1 MILTHFFVQHGQGRW
16 KKRMMNH
23 AKKVLL
29 GTFAAVM
36 LSTLMPQT
44 GNAAS
49 NDIRILMNNKQLQ
62 TDVAPYLVPGK
73 NVTMLP
79 FRAVGEATGATV
91 GWDQANRQ
99 VEFRKD
105 GHTIRLTIGDSNA
118 EVDGQHVQLDVSAS
132 MRGGRTMV
140 PLRFISESVG
150 LKVDWNQRERII
162 TIASEGGEAGSEDG
176 EAIHTES
183 MRGTWISTV
192 YNIDWPQ
199 DPKKSG
205 FNAERQKQQYTSML
219 DKLQEAGINAVF
231 VQVRPTSDAFY
242 PSKLLPWSEWLT
254 GTQGK
259 DPGYDPLKFMV
270 EETHKRG
277 MQFHAWFN
285 PYRVSV
291 QGDVSKLVNG
301 HPAKEHPDWVVKH
314 QNKLIY
320 NPGVP
325 EARQFVLDSIMEVVN
340 NYDIDGVHLDDYF
353 YPYGEDKESFKDNDT
368 YERYNKVFNNKG
380 DWRRNNVN
388 EFVESLYKQI
398 KSAKP
403 NVQFGISPFGVWR
416 NSSADPT
423 GSATKAG
430 LSSYDNLYADTRT
443 WIKNHWIDY
452 IAPQVYWHIGHKAAS
467 YDTLVNWWVKETAG
481 TGVELF
487 IGHAAYKLA
496 DANETDWNSADV
508 LIKQLEFNSR
518 IDAVAGSIFFSAADL
533 VRNTKQ
539 VSDKL
544 QQYYEEK

>member
-1 MILTHFFVQHGQGRW
+1 MKAHIFSFNMDKGEEN
-16 KKRMMNH
+16 RMMNQ

-36 LSTLMPQT
+36 LSTFMPYT
-44 GNAAS
+44 GKAAD
-49 NDIRILMNNKQLQ
+49 NEIRIFVNNKQLR
-62 TDVAPYLVPGK
+62 TDVAPYLMPGK

-79 FRAVGEATGATV
+79 FRAVGEATGASV
-91 GWDQANRQ
+91 DWDQANRK

-105 GHTIRLTIGDSNA
+105 GHTIRLTIGESNA
-118 EVDGQHVQLDVSAS
+118 EVDGQNVSLDVSAS
-132 MRGGRTMV
+132 MRTGRTMV

-150 LKVDWNQRERII
+150 LKVDWNQQERII
-162 TIASEGGEAGSEDG
+162 TIGSEDG
-176 EAIHTES
+176 EAIHAES

-205 FNAERQKQQYTSML
+205 FNAERQMQQYTSML
-219 DKLQEAGINAVF
+219 DKLQESGINAVF

-285 PYRVSV
+285 PYRVSL
-291 QGDVSKLVNG
+291 QGDLSKLVNG
-301 HPAKEHPDWVVKH
+301 HPAKEHPEWVVKH
-314 QNKLIY
+314 LNKLIY

-353 YPYGEDKESFKDNDT
+353 YPYGEDKEAFKDNDT

-398 KSAKP
+398 KSVKP

-481 TGVELF
+481 TGVELY

-496 DANETDWNSADV
+496 DANETDWSSADV

-518 IDAVAGSIFFSAADL
+518 IDTVAGSIFFSASDL
-533 VRNTKQ
+533 VKNTKQ

-544 QQYYEEK
+544 KQYYEEK

>member
-1 MILTHFFVQHGQGRW
+1 
-16 KKRMMNH
+16 MMNH

-36 LSTLMPQT
+36 LSTLMPQM

-99 VEFRKD
+99 VEFQKD

-118 EVDGQHVQLDVSAS
+118 EVDGQQVQLDVSAS

-162 TIASEGGEAGSEDG
+162 TIVSEGSEAAPEDG
-176 EAIHTES
+176 EAIHSES

-219 DKLQEAGINAVF
+219 DKLQKAGINAVF

-314 QNKLIY
+314 LNKLIY

-398 KSAKP
+398 KSTKP

-423 GSATKAG
+423 GSTTKAG

>member
-1 MILTHFFVQHGQGRW
+1 MKVHIFSINMDKGEEN
-16 KKRMMNH
+16 RMMNQ

-36 LSTLMPQT
+36 LSTFMPYT
-44 GNAAS
+44 GKAAD
-49 NDIRILMNNKQLQ
+49 NEIRIFVNNKQLR
-62 TDVAPYLVPGK
+62 TDVSPYLMPSK

-79 FRAVGEATGATV
+79 FRAVGEATGASV
-91 GWDQANRQ
+91 DWDQANRK

-105 GHTIRLTIGDSNA
+105 GHMIRLTIGDSNA
-118 EVDGQHVQLDVSAS
+118 EVDGQNVSLDVSAS
-132 MRGGRTMV
+132 MRDGRTMV

-162 TIASEGGEAGSEDG
+162 TIGSEDG
-176 EAIHTES
+176 EAIHAES

-219 DKLQEAGINAVF
+219 DKLQESGINAVF

-291 QGDVSKLVNG
+291 QGDISKLVNG
-301 HPAKEHPDWVVKH
+301 HPAKEHSEWVVKH
-314 QNKLIY
+314 LNKLIY

-353 YPYGEDKESFKDNDT
+353 YPYGEDKEAFKDNDT

-398 KSAKP
+398 KSVKP

-416 NSSADPT
+416 NSSADST

-481 TGVELF
+481 TGVELY

-496 DANETDWNSADV
+496 DANETDWSSADV

-518 IDAVAGSIFFSAADL
+518 IDTVAGSIFFSASDL
-533 VRNTKQ
+533 IKNTKQ

-544 QQYYEEK
+544 KQYYEEK

>member
-1 MILTHFFVQHGQGRW
+1 MKAHIFSFNMDKGEEN
-16 KKRMMNH
+16 RMMNQ

-36 LSTLMPQT
+36 LSTFMPYT
-44 GNAAS
+44 GKAAD
-49 NDIRILMNNKQLQ
+49 NEIRIFVNNKQLR
-62 TDVAPYLVPGK
+62 TDVAPYLMPGK

-79 FRAVGEATGATV
+79 FRAVGEATGASV
-91 GWDQANRQ
+91 DWDQANRK

-118 EVDGQHVQLDVSAS
+118 EVDGQNVSLDVSAS
-132 MRGGRTMV
+132 MRTGRTMV

-150 LKVDWNQRERII
+150 LKVDWNQQERII
-162 TIASEGGEAGSEDG
+162 TIGSEDG
-176 EAIHTES
+176 EAIHAES

-205 FNAERQKQQYTSML
+205 FNAERQMQQYTSML
-219 DKLQEAGINAVF
+219 DKLQESGINAVF

-291 QGDVSKLVNG
+291 QGDLSKLVNG
-301 HPAKEHPDWVVKH
+301 HPAKEHPEWVVKH
-314 QNKLIY
+314 LNKLIY

-353 YPYGEDKESFKDNDT
+353 YPYGEDKEAFKDNDT

-398 KSAKP
+398 KSVKP

-481 TGVELF
+481 TGVELY

-496 DANETDWNSADV
+496 DANETDWSSADV

-518 IDAVAGSIFFSAADL
+518 IDTVAGSIFFSASDL
-533 VRNTKQ
+533 VKNTKQ

-544 QQYYEEK
+544 KQYYEEK

>member
-1 MILTHFFVQHGQGRW
+1 MDKGEEN
-16 KKRMMNH
+16 RMMNQ

-36 LSTLMPQT
+36 LSTFMPYT
-44 GNAAS
+44 GKAAD
-49 NDIRILMNNKQLQ
+49 NEIRIFVNNKQLR
-62 TDVAPYLVPGK
+62 TDVAPYLMPGK

-79 FRAVGEATGATV
+79 FRAVGEATGASV
-91 GWDQANRQ
+91 DWDQANRK

-118 EVDGQHVQLDVSAS
+118 EVDGQNVSLDVSAS
-132 MRGGRTMV
+132 MRTGRTMV

-150 LKVDWNQRERII
+150 LKVDWNQQERII
-162 TIASEGGEAGSEDG
+162 TIGSEDG
-176 EAIHTES
+176 EAIHAES

-205 FNAERQKQQYTSML
+205 FNAERQMQQYTSML
-219 DKLQEAGINAVF
+219 DKLQESGINAVF

-242 PSKLLPWSEWLT
+242 PSKLIPWSEWLT

-291 QGDVSKLVNG
+291 QGDLSKLVNG
-301 HPAKEHPDWVVKH
+301 HPAKEHPEWVVKH
-314 QNKLIY
+314 LNKLIY

-353 YPYGEDKESFKDNDT
+353 YPYGEDKEAFKDNDT

-398 KSAKP
+398 KSVKP

-481 TGVELF
+481 TGVELY

-496 DANETDWNSADV
+496 DANETDWSSADV

-518 IDAVAGSIFFSAADL
+518 IDTVAGSIFFSASDL
-533 VRNTKQ
+533 VKNTKQ

-544 QQYYEEK
+544 KQYYEEK